1 MIETTGKK
9 LKPAT
14 VVVFILLNVPK
25 IDCNTLNYLNLTKKN
40 LKVDNNAYQIRTKR
54 GIFKTWFA
62 GCYLQIS
69 DIQTF
74 EDIREK

>member
-1 MIETTGKK
+1 MIETTWKK

-14 VVVFILLNVPK
+14 VVVLISLNVPK
-25 IDCNTLNYLNLTKKN
+25 IDCNILNYLYLTKKN
-40 LKVDNNAYQIRTKR
+40 LKEENNAYQIWIKC

-62 GCYLQIS
+62 GCDLKIS
-69 DIQTF
+69 DTQTF